1 MANTLEQ
8 WYASI
13 PTVTRMYLTLT
24 FAVTVGCALEV
35 RAFESMR
42 RDSFLLSFRCWGF
55 AAPQI
60 HFKTFSEP
68 TFPNLR
74 QNLSASRA

>member
-35 RAFESMR
+35 RAFDAFRNVFRFVSMNAI
-42 RDSFLLSFRCWGF
+42 F
-55 AAPQI
+55 
-60 HFKTFSEP
+60 
-68 TFPNLR
+68 
-74 QNLSASRA
+74 

>member
-35 RAFESMR
+35 RAFDAFR
-42 RDSFLLSFRCWGF
+42 NCFSFRFDEC
-55 AAPQI
+55 
-60 HFKTFSEP
+60 
-68 TFPNLR
+68 NL
-74 QNLSASRA
+74 LTIDSYDDDDDDDDARANE

>member
-1 MANTLEQ
+1 MPNTLEQ

-35 RAFESMR
+35 RAFDAFR
-42 RDSFLLSFRCWGF
+42 IVCFRFVSFRSMNAVF
-55 AAPQI
+55 YD
-60 HFKTFSEP
+60 
-68 TFPNLR
+68 
-74 QNLSASRA
+74 